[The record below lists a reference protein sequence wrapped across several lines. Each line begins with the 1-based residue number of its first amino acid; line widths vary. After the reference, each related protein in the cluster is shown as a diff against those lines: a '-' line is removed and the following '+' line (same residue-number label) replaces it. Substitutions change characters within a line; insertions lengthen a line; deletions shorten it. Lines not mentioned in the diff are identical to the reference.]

1 MERRPGKY
9 FGAGTALRQ
18 ISLAT
23 AGTLTLKLSGKSP
36 RSVYFPAQ
44 IAPPNAVFGIKN
56 LKKNLGGDPLPH
68 PPSLGPRSR
77 KPFLQIKIYHYT
89 SSTNRSATQQLM
101 VVPRHRLTIVGR
113 RAFAVHGPMVW
124 NSLPDDIRAQQ
135 DYESFRQGLKTWL
148 FSRY

>member
-1 MERRPGKY
+1 VERRPGKY

-56 LKKNLGGDPLPH
+56 LKKKLGGDPLPH

-101 VVPRHRLTIVGR
+101 VVPPTSANHCWTPSIRCARPRGLELLAGR
-113 RAFAVHGPMVW
+113 PPRTA
-124 NSLPDDIRAQQ
+124 
-135 DYESFRQGLKTWL
+135 GL
-148 FSRY
+148 